1 MEPTTNK
8 TTPKVTLTN
17 AYEKVIC
24 SKKIIVRLKVE
35 DIKAPAPNR
44 IKVEITF
51 SDGTSKIAEAALV
64 SAYTNYAYYDLIAAD
79 AREVYPRVNEIV
91 GIRVVER

>member
-8 TTPKVTLTN
+8 STPKVTLTN
-17 AYEKVIC
+17 AYEKTIC

-35 DIKAPAPNR
+35 GVKAPAPNR

-51 SDGTSKIAEAALV
+51 SDGTSKVVEAALV
-64 SAYTNYAYYDLIAAD
+64 SAYTNYAYYDLVAAD
-79 AREVYPRVNEIV
+79 AREVYPHVNNIREVRIV
-91 GIRVVER
+91 EG